1 VAGLVSQYF
10 GIGAYMD
17 IESLNRLM
25 HEDDVISGVYLNIDP
40 RYEMQ
45 IYNELKDMPLV
56 ANFES
61 NRNIVRAFNDTMAES
76 VYIFVGFIFGL
87 AVIIT
92 FGVVYNTARISLSER
107 SRDMASM
114 RVLGFTR
121 GEISYILLGEL
132 VLLTLLAI
140 PLGLFIGKFLSWYMI
155 QHIPKEI
162 FRIPLIIENSTY
174 AVSATV
180 VIIASL
186 LSALVVRT
194 RLDHLDLIAVLKTKE

>member
-1 VAGLVSQYF
+1 
-10 GIGAYMD
+10 
-17 IESLNRLM
+17 
-25 HEDDVISGVYLNIDP
+25 
-40 RYEMQ
+40 
-45 IYNELKDMPLV
+45 
-56 ANFES
+56 
-61 NRNIVRAFNDTMAES
+61 
-76 VYIFVGFIFGL
+76 
-87 AVIIT
+87 
-92 FGVVYNTARISLSER
+92 
-107 SRDMASM
+107 M